1 MLCDSFDVGGPQLEK
16 LMSLLN
22 TNKDLAFFEMKLL
35 LFLWAWWLCCQL
47 TVNFFSNINLNV
59 VFSATES
66 KGLVEQI
73 F

>member
-35 LFLWAWWLCCQL
+35 LFCYFCGPGDCVA
-47 TVNFFSNINLNV
+47 
-59 VFSATES
+59 
-66 KGLVEQI
+66 K
-73 F
+73 